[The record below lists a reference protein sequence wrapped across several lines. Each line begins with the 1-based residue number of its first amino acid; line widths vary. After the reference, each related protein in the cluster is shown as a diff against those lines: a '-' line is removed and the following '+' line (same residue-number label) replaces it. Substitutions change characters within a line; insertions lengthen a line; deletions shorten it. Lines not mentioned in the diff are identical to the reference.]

1 MGKVLHI
8 CKRNGIIVMNWGFI
22 MDNIDIRYI
31 CTVIGNLSGIPIRVY
46 EKDKQTFY
54 YSIVSLPKDPMN
66 AYKDKIFAV
75 KSNVGYYITPF
86 FHFYGIVNCPQYKI
100 VLGPTSQVAATDQ
113 ELKELAFLTNVP
125 QSELRDF
132 LSAMKRIVQMP
143 YESIMQMLCVVNYVL
158 NGEKLTL
165 EDLTIYDAHQTQIQ
179 STFETERANQ
189 NLNKTYDDVA
199 SPISSPHVMDI
210 ERQITSI
217 VRKGDIS
224 ALHEWVANAP
234 AVRGGILATDAI
246 RQLKNT
252 FIVTATTVSRA
263 AIRGGMNAVDA
274 LALSDLY
281 IQKCE
286 VLNSFEAITNL
297 QFRMVTDFTEHV
309 HRLRVVNSPSK
320 LVTDVANYV
329 QQHIADSITTEDIA
343 ANLYLSRP
351 YLSKKFKE
359 QTGENLIDFILREKC
374 EEAKRLLSYTDRPLA
389 SISTYLSFSSQSH
402 FTRTF
407 KKYIGISP
415 SEYREK
421 HS

>member
-1 MGKVLHI
+1 
-8 CKRNGIIVMNWGFI
+8 
-22 MDNIDIRYI
+22 MDNIDIKYI

-46 EKDKQTFY
+46 ENGKQIFY

-66 AYKDKIFAV
+66 AYKDEIFTV
-75 KSNVGYYITPF
+75 KSNVGYYITPS
-86 FHFYGIVNCPQYKI
+86 FHFYGIVNCSQYKI
-100 VLGPTSQVAATDQ
+100 VLGPTSQVAVTEQ

-132 LSAMKRIVQMP
+132 LSAMKRIVPMP

-165 EDLTIYDAHQTQIQ
+165 EDLTIYDTHQTQIQ

-189 NLNKTYDDVA
+189 NLNKVYSDGTNPPA
-199 SPISSPHVMDI
+199 SPNNMDI
-210 ERQITSI
+210 EQQITSI
-217 VRKGDIS
+217 VRKGDVT

-234 AVRGGILATDAI
+234 AVRSGILATDAI

-252 FIVTATTVSRA
+252 FIVTATLVSRA
-263 AIRGGMNAVDA
+263 AIRGGMNAIDA
-274 LALSDLY
+274 LAISDSY

-309 HRLRVVNSPSK
+309 HRLRVANSPSK

-407 KKYIGISP
+407 KKYVGISP